1 MKKLGIACVI
11 AGMVLSVPALAARV
25 AYVDYST
32 LMQKAPQ
39 IKASEKLLKQ
49 EFAPRLKAIE
59 KLQTRVKSLERQ
71 LNDVGPTGNPLKWS
85 SLLEKYHHA
94 EKALN
99 KDEQSYQS
107 GLTLRRA
114 QLRDNFR
121 QVVDNDIKAY
131 AKAHG
136 IALVLKAGEVYA
148 GQGVDVT
155 SEILERL
162 RSDYRKVQAQEK
174 STKKP

>member
-1 MKKLGIACVI
+1 MNKPGIACVV
-11 AGMVLSVPALAARV
+11 AGMVLAAPAFAGRI
-25 AYVDYST
+25 AYVDSSI

-59 KLQTRVKSLERQ
+59 KQRSRVRSLEKQ

-94 EKALN
+94 QKALG
-99 KDEQSYQS
+99 KAEQSYQS
-107 GLTLRRA
+107 GLSLRRA

-121 QVVDNDIKAY
+121 EVMDNDIKAY

-136 IALVLKAGEVYA
+136 IELVLRGGKLYA